1 MGRMKDLHIDM
12 LNDNWTGA
20 PNDYLEMR
28 AKQAQFMSL
37 EHTCPNCLTDNVAK
51 ETAIVITCV
60 ECGFEFKST
69 YERPDIC

>member
-1 MGRMKDLHIDM
+1 
-12 LNDNWTGA
+12 
-20 PNDYLEMR
+20 MR

-51 ETAIVITCV
+51 ETAVIITCV